1 MTIMSDNW
9 IKKKALEE
17 GMIEPFVDGQKK
29 EGTISFGLSSYG
41 YDARVSEEFKIFTNV
56 DSALVDPKNFDDNSF
71 VDFKGDVCIVP
82 PNSLALARSIEVLS
96 RY

>member
-29 EGTISFGLSSYG
+29 RGNN
-41 YDARVSEEFKIFTNV
+41 IFW
-56 DSALVDPKNFDDNSF
+56 PF
-71 VDFKGDVCIVP
+71 I
-82 PNSLALARSIEVLS
+82 IWI
-96 RY
+96 

>member
-29 EGTISFGLSSYG
+29 ESTISFGLSSYG

-56 DSALVDPKNFDDNSF
+56 DSALVDPK
-71 VDFKGDVCIVP
+71 K
-82 PNSLALARSIEVLS
+82 L
-96 RY
+96 